1 MNPEMWNTVIGGGFV
16 IGAIFWCGATY
27 QRIGRI
33 EKDLGGL
40 VGQLRSLSHIETMQ
54 QAIETHNNEIV
65 MLRKAVFGDRWRQFG
80 GAGKV
85 AGDS

>member
-1 MNPEMWNTVIGGGFV
+1 MNEMWNTIIGGGFV
-16 IGAIFWCGATY
+16 IGAIFWAGATY
-27 QRIGRI
+27 SRIGRI

-40 VGQLRSLSHIETMQ
+40 VGKLEGLSHIETMKA
-54 QAIETHNNEIV
+54 AIEVHSNEIV
-65 MLRKAVFGDRWRQFG
+65 MLRKTVYGDRWRQFG